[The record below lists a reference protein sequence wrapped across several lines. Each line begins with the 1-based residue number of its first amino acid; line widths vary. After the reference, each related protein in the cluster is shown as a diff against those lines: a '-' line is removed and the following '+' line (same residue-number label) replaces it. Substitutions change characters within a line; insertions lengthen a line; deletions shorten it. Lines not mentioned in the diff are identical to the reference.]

1 MSNEEKFIARSKKFR
16 LHFQL
21 IEEQIDLLLLGK
33 NLVYKGVESNRRKLN
48 VELMEAYPLI
58 YGLDWYTFEESK
70 DAYPLWD
77 DLPEATKKIILD
89 TPYTAADDVG
99 ENGLRNTASYIILA
113 IKHLDVGTQFS
124 ESEITR
130 CLPYP
135 LNKGV
140 TIYLTSG
147 LLKGAFKKL
156 RRSRKFK
163 NERGEEVSDPLYLI
177 HKPMDERLIGKA
189 KRRLEIEEEIKKYIT

>member
-1 MSNEEKFIARSKKFR
+1 MTNEEKFIAKSKKFR

-21 IEEQIDLLLLGK
+21 SEDEIDLLLLGK
-33 NLVYKGVESNRRKLN
+33 NLIYKGIESNRRKLN
-48 VELMEAYPLI
+48 VELIEAYPLI
-58 YGLDWYTFEESK
+58 FGLNFAQFSEDIITYF
-70 DAYPLWD
+70 LWD
-77 DLPEATKKIILD
+77 DLPEATKKLLQD
-89 TPYTAADDVG
+89 RPFTATEDVG
-99 ENGLRNTASYIILA
+99 ENSLKNTASYIILA

-147 LLKGAFKKL
+147 LLKGTFKKL

-163 NERGEEVSDPLYLI
+163 NEKGEEVSDPLYLI

-189 KRRLEIEEEIKKYIT
+189 KRKLENQ

>member
-21 IEEQIDLLLLGK
+21 TEEQIDLLLLGK

-58 YGLDWYTFEESK
+58 YGLDWYTFEE
-70 DAYPLWD
+70 DEATYPLWD
-77 DLPEATKKIILD
+77 NLPEATKKLLQD
-89 TPYTAADDVG
+89 RPFTAADDVG
-99 ENGLRNTASYIILA
+99 ENGLKNTASYIILA

-130 CLPYP
+130 CIPYP

-140 TIYLTSG
+140 TIHLTSG

-163 NERGEEVSDPLYLI
+163 DEEGNDVIDPLYQI
-177 HKPMDERLIGKA
+177 HKPIDEHLIGKA
-189 KRRLEIEEEIKKYIT
+189 KKKLGIQ

>member
-21 IEEQIDLLLLGK
+21 TEEQIELLLLGK

-58 YGLDWYTFEESK
+58 YGLDWSTFEEDK
-70 DAYPLWD
+70 DTYPVWD

-89 TPYTAADDVG
+89 TPYTAVDDVG
-99 ENGLRNTASYIILA
+99 ENGLKNTASYIILA

-130 CLPYP
+130 CLPFP

-140 TIYLTSG
+140 TIDQTSG

-163 NERGEEVSDPLYLI
+163 NKKGEDVNDALYQI

-189 KRRLEIEEEIKKYIT
+189 KRILEID